1 MAISMYQLAVPMFVH
16 NLTNLIDILE
26 KGASFSDAKKLD
38 PSVLPNSRLAPDMY
52 PLAFQ
57 VQSACDT
64 AKGCVARLAGQEPAV
79 FADTEKTLP
88 ELIERVRKTITY
100 IQGFNAAQI
109 DGVEDKA
116 ILFAP
121 APGYEFHFT
130 GISYLQ
136 TFAVPNFY
144 FHFTTAYAILRHNG
158 VDIGKGAFLGKIQ

>member
-1 MAISMYQLAVPMFVH
+1 MYQLSAPVFAH
-16 NLTNLIDILE
+16 NLTNLVDILE
-26 KGASFSDAKKLD
+26 KAAGFAEAKKLD

-64 AKGCVARLAGQEPAV
+64 AKGCVARLAGQEPPV
-79 FADTEKTLP
+79 FPDNEKTLP
-88 ELIERVRKTITY
+88 ELIERVRKTITF
-100 IQGFNAAQI
+100 IQGFNAVQI
-109 DGVEDKA
+109 DGTEDKP

-121 APGYEFHFT
+121 APGYEFKFT

-136 TFAVPNFY
+136 TFAIPNFY

-158 VDIGKGAFLGKIQ
+158 VEIGKGNYLGKIQ